1 MSKDN
6 NFETDTAFVVDE
18 DTGDALGVH
27 WILRFDERE
36 VVRARIQIDLAPA

>member
-18 DTGDALGVH
+18 EEKTKTSNTVRK
-27 WILRFDERE
+27 WQEKRE
-36 VVRARIQIDLAPA
+36 KYLV